1 MPAPPQAST
10 TCQGRR
16 CEVLGLH
23 RVSGGRGQRH
33 QAWPPE
39 SHRGRRDGP
48 LPTSPFSLTEESR
61 PPRPD
66 PGHSRSLCPPTEQPG
81 QQVEVTR
88 NPPGGQHP
96 RAVRLSVWVGRE
108 GGVFV
113 RRNRARGR
121 VRVEKE
127 EYQKEPARTEAGK
140 SKPAAWGL
148 RTGGGA
154 GQGLGCVLADPAPGL
169 APGRPVCS
177 FCSGLNR
184 LDEAHPVSGG
194 RSLLYSEPTD
204 LKGNL
209 IQKHPEQ
216 CSTKFPGPPW
226 PRQDDT

>member
-1 MPAPPQAST
+1 MAARKPPRS
-10 TCQGRR
+10 
-16 CEVLGLH
+16 
-23 RVSGGRGQRH
+23 S
-33 QAWPPE
+33 
-39 SHRGRRDGP
+39 DGP
-48 LPTSPFSLTEESR
+48 LPTSPFSLTEEGR

-66 PGHSRSLCPPTEQPG
+66 PGHSRSLCPPIERPG
-81 QQVEVTR
+81 QQVEVMP

-96 RAVRLSVWVGRE
+96 RAVRLSVRVGRE

-127 EYQKEPARTEAGK
+127 EYQKEPAHTEAGK
-140 SKPAAWGL
+140 SKPAAWA
-148 RTGGGA
+148 GGVGTWDGRWRRPRPRLCA
-154 GQGLGCVLADPAPGL
+154 GGPHPSPGSRK
-169 APGRPVCS
+169 AVSS

-209 IQKHPEQ
+209 IQKHPER